1 MVSALHGASIA
12 AMPSCDAPVS
22 RFGAPQPAFDLRIK
36 LSPEYGLAM
45 SLASKLLADSSVAS
59 SLDLLSAWI
68 ESQMAYRGL
77 PGLAMGVIY
86 DQELIW
92 AKGFGYADVAS
103 QEPATPKTVYRI
115 ASLTKLFTAT
125 AIMQLRDEGKLQLDD
140 PVMHHLP
147 WFQVQNRFADAP
159 AITIRHLLTHTSG
172 LPREAAFSYW
182 VDRNFPTIE
191 AIREKLPGQQVAIEP
206 ESNWKYSNLALTLAG
221 EVVAAVAGAPYAEYI
236 QSQILDP
243 LGMDNTHVQIAA
255 DHPLLATGYHRR
267 LPDNSRAVAHFTDM
281 QGITPAAN
289 MASNVEDLAQFAMLQ
304 FRSGPRAG
312 KQVLKGSSVREMQ
325 RVHWLNSN
333 WQAGRGLGFYVWRM
347 DDYILAGHG
356 GALEGYRT
364 DIQVIPAE
372 KIGFVVLTNADDGNP
387 LLIMEKA
394 IKWVAPALAKA
405 AKASKP
411 SSFDPSWEQYL
422 GKYRSIWGDVQVMRY
437 KDQLVAFGPQ
447 LPDPT
452 LGMVTLQPLE
462 PPEPHTFRM
471 ETEENFSSD
480 GELAVFEVDKTGQ
493 VVRLM
498 LGNSYVEPVEE
509 W

>member
-1 MVSALHGASIA
+1 
-12 AMPSCDAPVS
+12 
-22 RFGAPQPAFDLRIK
+22 
-36 LSPEYGLAM
+36 M

-77 PGLAMGVIY
+77 PGLSMGVIY

-103 QEPATPKTVYRI
+103 QKPATATTVYRI
-115 ASLTKLFTAT
+115 ASITKLFTAT

-140 PVMHHLP
+140 PVARHLP

-159 AITIRHLLTHTSG
+159 EITIRHLLTHTSG

-191 AIREKLPGQQVAIEP
+191 AIREKLPGQQVAVAP
-206 ESNWKYSNLALTLAG
+206 GSKWKYSNLALTLAG
-221 EVVAAVAGAPYAEYI
+221 EVAAAVAGMPYAEYI

-243 LGMDNTHVQIAA
+243 LGMGNTFVQIAA
-255 DHPLLATGYHRR
+255 DQPLLATGYHRR
-267 LPDNSRAVAHFTDM
+267 LPDNSRTIAHFTDM

-304 FRSGPRAG
+304 FRNGPRGG

-325 RVHWLNSN
+325 RVQWLNSN
-333 WQAGRGLGFYVWRM
+333 WQAGRGLGFHVWRM
-347 DDYILAGHG
+347 DDYTLAGHG
-356 GALEGYRT
+356 GSLEGYRT
-364 DIQVIPAE
+364 DIQVISAE

-387 LLIMEKA
+387 PLIMEKA

-405 AKASKP
+405 AEESKP
-411 SSFDPSWEQYL
+411 SSFDPEWEQYL
-422 GKYRSIWGDVQVMRY
+422 GRYRSIWGDVQVIRY
-437 KDQLVAFGPQ
+437 KDQLVVVNPQ

-452 LGMVTLQPLE
+452 IGMVTFRPLDS
-462 PPEPHTFRM
+462 PEPHTFRM
-471 ETEENFSSD
+471 ETDENFGSD
-480 GELAVFEVDKTGQ
+480 GEVAVFDLDETGQ
-493 VVRLM
+493 VVRLIM
-498 LGNSYVEPVEE
+498 GNIYVELVEA